1 MYRQFV
7 LCILVGV
14 LFSSCTSKTVFV
26 DFDELNNGSW
36 GSTDTLKFNFQGL
49 DSTLNHHIFFNV
61 RNDEDYPFSN
71 LFVIAEFKE
80 PNGRVVIDTLEYKMA
95 EADGNWLG
103 KGVGSIKESKLW
115 YQENIKLG
123 DSGVYMI
130 KVTHAMRENGQ
141 VQGLSELK
149 GITDFGVQ
157 IQIAE

>member
-1 MYRQFV
+1 MFRQIV
-7 LCILVGV
+7 LVFLFTI
-14 LFSSCTSKTVFV
+14 LFSSCDSNTVYVEFN
-26 DFDELNNGSW
+26 ELSNGKWNAS
-36 GSTDTLKFNFQGL
+36 DTLQYSFKDL
-49 DSTLNHHIFFNV
+49 DSTLNHNIFFNV
-61 RNDEDYPFSN
+61 RNDEDYAFSN
-71 LFVIAEFKE
+71 LFVIAEFNDPKG
-80 PNGRVVIDTLEYKMA
+80 NVVIDTLEYEMA
-95 EADGNWLG
+95 KADGSWLG

-123 DSGVYMI
+123 DSGVYKI